1 MTDKKI
7 GNTTSEFQLIDRLKE
22 VVLQNE
28 KTSADKNIE
37 SNLKILRGIG
47 DDSAVVTVQNPN
59 TLATTDT
66 MVEGVHFRTSD
77 ISWFQLG
84 WKSMV
89 SNQSDIAAM
98 GGTPT
103 FALVT
108 LGVPKNI
115 EIDSF
120 QKIYEGMVAACREFG
135 GRIVGGDIVRSEK
148 LFISVAMMGSPHIDE
163 NGEIAVMRRD
173 TAKPGDVIA
182 VTGTLGGSAGG
193 LKVIEQ
199 GLYGPDADRLKKMH
213 HSPKARVVEGRELV
227 KRGVITGMDLSD
239 GMFGDLSKICDSS
252 NVTAVVCQD
261 SIPMLKELKNQ
272 FPAKANALAL
282 AGGEDYELLF
292 TAPFDIVDIIIS
304 RLDCKVTQIGQI
316 FIRNKNDQAIVINDR
331 SGIPVDVKYDSWD
344 HLN

>member
-7 GNTTSEFQLIDRLKE
+7 GNTTSEFQLIDQLKK

-28 KTSADKNIE
+28 KVSLGKNFE
-37 SNLKILRGIG
+37 SNLEILRGIG
-47 DDSAVVTVQNPN
+47 DDSAVLAVQNN
-59 TLATTDT
+59 NILATTDT
-66 MVEGVHFRTSD
+66 MVEEVHFKTSD
-77 ISWFQLG
+77 ISWFKLG

-98 GGTPT
+98 GGIPT
-103 FALVT
+103 FGLVT

-120 QKIYEGMVAACREFG
+120 QKIYKGMLAACREFG

-148 LFISVAMMGSPHIDE
+148 LFISVAMMGSPYIDSD
-163 NGEIAVMRRD
+163 GEVAVMRRD

-193 LKVIEQ
+193 LKVVEQ
-199 GLYGPDADRLKKMH
+199 GLFGSDADRLKKMH
-213 HSPKARVVEGRELV
+213 YSPKAKVVEGRELV
-227 KRGVITGMDLSD
+227 KMGVLTGIDLSD
-239 GMFGDLSKICDSS
+239 GMVGDLSKICDSS
-252 NVTAVVCQD
+252 NVTAVICQD
-261 SIPMLKELKNQ
+261 SVPITKELKNQ
-272 FPAKANALAL
+272 FPDEAIDLAL
-282 AGGEDYELLF
+282 VGGEDYELLF

-304 RLDCKVTQIGQI
+304 RMDCKITQIGQV
-316 FIRNKNDQAIVINDR
+316 FTRDKHDQAIVINDKW
-331 SGIPVDVKYDSWD
+331 GTPVEVKQDSWD